1 MKMTQTFHNASV
13 LVTGGASGIGRATA
27 LAFAAAGA
35 KVVVAD
41 RQAAGIADTVSQIET
56 AGGQA
61 ISVVAD
67 VTDANA
73 VADLIKT
80 AVHTFGKLDIAINNA
95 GILGTPV
102 PLHDTDEDSFDRVL
116 DVNLRG
122 VFVCMKYEIRQ
133 MLKQGGGR
141 IVNVASLA
149 GLVGFSGFAPYA
161 ASKHAVLGLTKTA
174 ALEYA
179 KSNIRI
185 NAVCPSIIATPMTT
199 GEHIPP
205 DLLAKYL
212 NVHPM
217 RRAGTPEEVANAIL
231 WLSSDGASFI
241 NGVALTVDG
250 GAFAQ

>member
-1 MKMTQTFHNASV
+1 MMQTFYNASV

-35 KVVVAD
+35 RVLVAD
-41 RQAAGIADTVSQIET
+41 RQAEGSTETVSRIEA

-61 ISVVAD
+61 MSAVVD
-67 VTDANA
+67 VTDADA

-80 AVHTFGKLDIAINNA
+80 AVHAFGSLDVAVNNA
-95 GILGTPV
+95 GILGAPA
-102 PLHDTDEDSFDRVL
+102 PLHDTDEDRLDQVL
-116 DVNLRG
+116 NVNLRG
-122 VFVCMKYEIRQ
+122 VFLCMKYEIRQ

-185 NAVCPSIIATPMTT
+185 NAVCPSIIETPMATS
-199 GEHIPP
+199 EHIPP
-205 DLLAKYL
+205 DLMAKYL
-212 NVHPM
+212 SVHPM
-217 RRAGTPEEVANAIL
+217 RRAGKPEEVANAIL
-231 WLSSDGASFI
+231 WLASEGASFI

>member
-1 MKMTQTFHNASV
+1 MMQTFYNASV

-35 KVVVAD
+35 KVLVAD
-41 RQAAGIADTVSQIET
+41 RQAEGSAETVSQIEA

-61 ISVVAD
+61 LSAVVD
-67 VTDANA
+67 VTDADA
-73 VADLIKT
+73 VADLVKT
-80 AVHTFGKLDIAINNA
+80 AVHAFGSLDVAVNNA
-95 GILGTPV
+95 GILGAPA
-102 PLHDTDEDSFDRVL
+102 PLHDTDEDRFDQVL
-116 DVNLRG
+116 NVNLRG
-122 VFVCMKYEIRQ
+122 VFLCMKYEIRQ

-185 NAVCPSIIATPMTT
+185 NAVCPSIIETPMTT

-212 NVHPM
+212 RAHPM
-217 RRAGTPEEVANAIL
+217 GRAGKPEEVANAIL
-231 WLSSDGASFI
+231 WLASEGASFI
-241 NGVALTVDG
+241 NGVGLTVDG
-250 GAFAQ
+250 GAFVQ

>member
-1 MKMTQTFHNASV
+1 MMQAFHNTSV

-27 LAFAAAGA
+27 LAFADAGA

-41 RQAAGIADTVSQIET
+41 RQASGSAETVSQIEA

-61 ISVVAD
+61 VSATVD
-67 VTDANA
+67 VTDAQA

-80 AVHTFGKLDIAINNA
+80 AVHTFGKLDIAVNNA
-95 GILGTPV
+95 GILGTPA
-102 PLHDTDEDSFDRVL
+102 PLHDTDEDNFDQVL
-116 DVNLRG
+116 NVNLRG
-122 VFVCMKYEIRQ
+122 VFLCMKYEIHQ

-141 IVNVASLA
+141 IVNVDSLA
-149 GLVGFSGFAPYA
+149 GLVGFPGFAPYA
-161 ASKHAVLGLTKTA
+161 ASKHAVLGLTRTA

-179 KSNIRI
+179 KSNIRV
-185 NAVCPSIIATPMTT
+185 NAVCPSIIETPMTT

-205 DLLAKYL
+205 DLMVKYL

-217 RRAGTPEEVANAIL
+217 RRAGKPEEVANAIL
-231 WLSSDGASFI
+231 WLSSKGASFI